1 MGERRGNATNRSWL
15 LIGLAVCMVLFVS
28 IASLAVGAA
37 SIPLAN
43 IGAWISHST
52 EGVTATERTILWELR
67 LPRILLAVITGV
79 SLATAGVGFQG
90 LFRNVLADPYVIGAS
105 SGAALGVSIAV
116 VTGLQVTYFGL
127 GATSLMAMAG
137 SIGIVMLVFALGA
150 ISRQTSTIT
159 LLLAG
164 VAISSMTNALVS
176 LLMFLNDQKAIVILS
191 WLMGSLAGSD
201 WQTVLVASLSS
212 CLGVGILWSRSRQ
225 LDAFLLGDAASQSL
239 GLDPLRFRCW
249 VITGAS
255 VATASAVSSAGIIG
269 FVGLIAPQIARLMVG
284 PRHALLLPMSACAGA
299 ITMLV
304 ADAVARTI
312 VAPTELPIGIVTALL
327 GCPFF
332 VALLLSR
339 SMRGSVAT

>member
-1 MGERRGNATNRSWL
+1 MDERRGNTTNGAWL
-15 LIGLAVCMVLFVS
+15 IIGFAASMVFIVS
-28 IASLAVGAA
+28 LVSLGVGAA
-37 SIPLAN
+37 SIPLSHIA
-43 IGAWISHST
+43 AWIFLSNEGVSAT
-52 EGVTATERTILWELR
+52 EGTILWELR

-105 SGAALGVSIAV
+105 SGASLGVSIAV
-116 VTGLQVTYFGL
+116 VTGLQISYFGL
-127 GATSLMAMAG
+127 GATSLMAMIG
-137 SIGIVMLVFALGA
+137 SITIVMLVFALGA
-150 ISRQTSTIT
+150 ISRQTSTVT

-176 LLMFLNDQKAIVILS
+176 LLMFLNDQKAMVILS
-191 WLMGSLAGSD
+191 WLMVSLAGSD
-201 WQTVLVASLSS
+201 WQSVIAACLSS
-212 CLGVGILWSRSRQ
+212 FLGVGILWSRSRQ
-225 LDAFLLGDAASQSL
+225 FDAFLLGDVASQSL
-239 GLDPLRFRCW
+239 GLDPMRFRCW
-249 VITGAS
+249 VILGAS

-284 PRHALLLPMSACAGA
+284 PRHSLLLPMSACAGA

-312 VAPTELPIGIVTALL
+312 VAPTELPVGIVTALL

-332 VALLLSR
+332 VALLLNR
-339 SMRGSVAT
+339 SKRGGVTA